1 MLTILQ
7 CAELSTIH
15 LLKLHSF
22 QRVTHLDII
31 LASTS
36 KIRGKILSAAGI
48 KFSVL
53 NSELDEEKA
62 KRSLTELPPRKIS
75 LELARQKS
83 EKISRLHPNA
93 ITIGADQVLGFADQ
107 IFNKPVSRADAE
119 KQLSMLRNATHT
131 LYSAVSCAIAGA
143 EVWGHCSEARLT
155 MRDFTPEFL
164 SSYLDGSPDGSPAD
178 YLSSV
183 GAYKL
188 EESGIQL
195 FEKIEG
201 DYFTIL
207 GLPILP
213 LLGFLRQRGIIPS

>member
-1 MLTILQ
+1 MNP
-7 CAELSTIH
+7 
-15 LLKLHSF
+15 
-22 QRVTHLDII
+22 LDII

-36 KIRGKILSAAGI
+36 KIRGRILSAAGI

-62 KRSLTELPPRKIS
+62 RNSLTEFSPRKIS
-75 LELARQKS
+75 LELARLKS
-83 EKISRLHPNA
+83 EKISRLHHNA
-93 ITIGADQVLGFADQ
+93 ITIGADQVLGFRDK

-119 KQLSMLRNATHT
+119 SQLLMLRNGTHT
-131 LYSAVSCAIAGA
+131 LYSAVSCAVAGA
-143 EVWGHCSEARLT
+143 EVWSHCSEARLT
-155 MRDFTPEFL
+155 MRDFSPEFL
-164 SSYLDGSPDGSPAD
+164 SSYLDGSSPD

-188 EESGIQL
+188 EETGIQL

>member
-1 MLTILQ
+1 
-7 CAELSTIH
+7 
-15 LLKLHSF
+15 
-22 QRVTHLDII
+22 VNPLDII

-53 NSELDEEKA
+53 NSELDEAKA
-62 KRSLTELPPRKIS
+62 RNSLTEFSPRRIS
-75 LELARQKS
+75 LELARLKS
-83 EKISRLHPNA
+83 EKTSRQHPDA
-93 ITIGADQVLGFADQ
+93 MTIGADQVLGFKDQ

-119 KQLSMLRNATHT
+119 SQLSMLRNATHT
-131 LYSAVSCAIAGA
+131 LYSAVSCAVAGA
-143 EVWGHCSEARLT
+143 EVWSHCSEARLT
-155 MRDFTPEFL
+155 MRDFSPEFL
-164 SSYLDGSPDGSPAD
+164 TSYLDGSPAD

-213 LLGFLRQRGIIPS
+213 LLGFLRQRGITPS